1 MIVRKGDTMS
11 KQNRWSRII
20 DLCQEQETVTIDELV
35 KLLEASPATIR
46 RDLQEM
52 EDLRMLTRFHG
63 GARLSRTS
71 YNEPAMLIKSELN
84 AHEKRQIG
92 YFAAKMIKDNQ
103 MVFIDAGS
111 TTFEMLDFIN
121 ARNITVV
128 TPGVPH
134 ITMLG
139 RKNINTIVL
148 GGKLHWPTEAI
159 TGRTAIKQM
168 EDLYFDVS
176 FVGTNGIHEQVGF
189 TTSNEL
195 EAETK
200 SLAIQ
205 HSRNPYIIADHTKFN
220 QLCPVPFA
228 KLSDA
233 VILADSIGDFP
244 QDRIRYRTVTG
255 ASNC

>member
-1 MIVRKGDTMS
+1 MS

-134 ITMLG
+134 ITTLG

-233 VILADSIGDFP
+233 IILADSIGDFP

>member
-1 MIVRKGDTMS
+1 MS
-11 KQNRWSRII
+11 KQNRWSKII
-20 DLCQEQETVTIDELV
+20 DLCQEKETVTINELV
-35 KLLEASPATIR
+35 TYLNASPATIR

-63 GARLSRTS
+63 GAKLSRAS
-71 YNEPAMLIKSELN
+71 FNEPAMLIKSELN

-103 MVFIDAGS
+103 MVYLDAGS
-111 TTFEMLDFIN
+111 TTFEMLDFIT

-134 ITMLG
+134 ITVLG

-176 FVGTNGIHEQVGF
+176 FVGTNGIHEQIGF

-200 SLAIQ
+200 TLAIQ
-205 HSRNPYIIADHTKFN
+205 HSRNPFIIADHTKFN

-233 VILADSIGDFP
+233 IILSDSIGDFP
-244 QDRIRYRTVTG
+244 QDRIRYMTVTG
-255 ASNC
+255 STNC